1 MIENKM
7 YTDVCRVGETRGYC
21 VPCITQIDW
30 DYREAKEN
38 QHYVWRYYLW
48 DWSDDGGK
56 HVWRRK
62 RGGKAERGKL
72 EHTANSVMA
81 YSIPDLSL
89 DELREVDSRSKKIC
103 PDEAIR
109 RLGFSSYLYSML
121 IRKVNEQKNDAVA
134 CIEYACKEKMLSDDA
149 ITLLVGRL
157 KMDGRPLPCG
167 YRIEEDRMTT
177 EGYESLMTITEN
189 DVKPVLKA
197 LRSGCLNV
205 LSDENCSARFVCYLL
220 RQHFRTKKY
229 FKAPADRQSAD
240 RIDYFLRMFE
250 ADRLGRFFTANGP
263 MTYTFLH
270 NSTRIPFLT
279 SDRPVINMSQ
289 DSTSWDLFFP
299 VSRTLSLMFMP
310 KGRFESRYQRF
321 KHVGEEEVS
330 KLNQTLSDAATD
342 EIYGCSET
350 LVNGIVFPII

>member
-1 MIENKM
+1 M
-7 YTDVCRVGETRGYC
+7 
-21 VPCITQIDW
+21 PCITQIDW
-30 DYREAKEN
+30 DYRKAKKN

-62 RGGKAERGKL
+62 RGEKAERGKL

-109 RLGFSSYLYSML
+109 QLGFSSCLYSML
-121 IRKVNEQKNDAVA
+121 IRKVNEQKVDAAA
-134 CIEYACKEKMLSDDA
+134 CIEYACKEKVLSADA
-149 ITLLVGRL
+149 IALLVGRL
-157 KMDGRPLPCG
+157 MMDGRPLPCG
-167 YRIEEDRMTT
+167 YRFEEARIIT

-197 LRSGCLNV
+197 LRSGCINI
-205 LSDENCSARFVCYLL
+205 LSNENYSARFVCYLL

-229 FKAPADRQSAD
+229 FRVPADRQSAD

-250 ADRLGRFFTANGP
+250 ADRLGRFFKANGP
-263 MTYTFLH
+263 MTYTFMR
-270 NSTRIPFLT
+270 NPTRIPFLT
-279 SDRPVINMSQ
+279 SDQPVINMSQ

-299 VSRTLSLMFMP
+299 VSRSLSLMFMS

-321 KHVGEEEVS
+321 KQVGEEEVS
-330 KLNQTLSDAATD
+330 MLNQMLSDAATD

-350 LVNGIVFPII
+350 SLNEIVFPIV